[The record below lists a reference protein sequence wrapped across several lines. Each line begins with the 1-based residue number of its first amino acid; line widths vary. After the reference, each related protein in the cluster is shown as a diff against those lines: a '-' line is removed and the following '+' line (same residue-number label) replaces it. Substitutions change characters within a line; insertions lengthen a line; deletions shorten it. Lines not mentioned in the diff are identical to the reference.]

1 MSFNV
6 DLWNG
11 FDIIKNEFSTYQ
23 KRLKKLI
30 DILTSYSLIQK
41 EYFKGLDNL
50 YNEIK
55 EAKDVQ
61 KSNSLLDES
70 IILLIKSF
78 KVEIHKNKILYNNL
92 TKNLN
97 EIKEKLEKIKAQISP
112 YFLENIQNKESF
124 NRVLNNLILKQK
136 AFNKSFKEYSYHL
149 AENEAQKIIKEKSRN
164 KTKKNNDKNLNN
176 NSKDPKD
183 RYKELVTKNFGYYL
197 TYNVLRDMPDK
208 EDSFTKKILENKK
221 EYIKCISESDKE
233 REKYNTLTEDLLNHL
248 QKQFKLLIFLFQTVI
263 NNYIKDKISIYNDII
278 EVNKLND
285 KDNYSKINYKT
296 ETLDFIMK
304 NATKEFPMNKL
315 EFIPYKANKNKIILK
330 IAKLGEFSAEEQDK
344 IYNQVKDFIN
354 KNNLNKYENEYLRQ
368 SLINRAFTD
377 ILQKM
382 ENVNKFRRS
391 GSSDML
397 NLKNNGNNN
406 ILTKFS
412 NSNKNINRNIVFNK
426 NNNNFLSKNKD
437 DIALSIEKKT
447 KSSFNYIKEFVM
459 TLIISKKESK
469 KNILFDI
476 YSDNSSDE
484 NEDNKDEV
492 KKRIRKETHAYN
504 ELLFG
509 FMNLIS
515 ISNNDHNEN
524 LEYFISILG
533 FHRSKGYFE
542 LNENAYK
549 IFINIFNYILV
560 NFKTYNNIIKN
571 IIIFSQTFYKLDE
584 NNPNNKIYLLSG
596 LKNHSAFNN
605 IETWHR
611 VINYNLSLSLKNNNY
626 SLNIANKEEYMK
638 NLNKIILTNIISYL
652 YDLKL
657 STNDKNVYEQVKN
670 FYIIIYKLDKKYIEE
685 NIDKLVIDSENE
697 KIEDKNEEK
706 VEERVEEKVEEKN
719 ENNNSSICDN

>member
-55 EAKDVQ
+55 ETKDVQ
-61 KSNSLLDES
+61 KPNSLLDES
-70 IILLIKSF
+70 INLLIKSL
-78 KVEIHKNKILYNNL
+78 KVEIHKNKILYNNI

-97 EIKEKLEKIKAQISP
+97 EIREKLEKVKEQISP
-112 YFLENIQNKESF
+112 YFLENIQNRESF

-136 AFNKSFKEYSYHL
+136 AFNKSFQEYSYHL
-149 AENEAQKIIKEKSRN
+149 AENEAQKIIKEKSHN
-164 KTKKNNDKNLNN
+164 KTKKNNDKNANN
-176 NSKDPKD
+176 NPKDPKD
-183 RYKELVTKNFGYYL
+183 RYKELGTKNFGYYL
-197 TYNVLRDMPDK
+197 TYNVLKDMPDK
-208 EDSFTKKILENKK
+208 EEEFTKKILENKK

-248 QKQFKLLIFLFQTVI
+248 QKQFKLLVFLFQTVI

-285 KDNYSKINYKT
+285 KENYSKINYKT
-296 ETLDFIMK
+296 ETLNFIMK

-330 IAKLGEFSAEEQDK
+330 IAKLGEFSSEEQDK

-354 KNNLNKYENEYLRQ
+354 NNNLNKYENEYLRQ

-377 ILQKM
+377 IIQKV

-397 NLKNNGNNN
+397 NLKNKGNNN
-406 ILTKFS
+406 ILNKFN

-426 NNNNFLSKNKD
+426 NNNNLLSKNKD

-459 TLIISKKESK
+459 TLVISKKETK

-484 NEDNKDEV
+484 NEDNKDET
-492 KKRIRKETHAYN
+492 KKRIKKETHAYN

-515 ISNNDHNEN
+515 ISNNDHNKN

-571 IIIFSQTFYKLDE
+571 IILFSQTFYKLDE

-596 LKNHSAFNN
+596 LKNHAAFNN

-638 NLNKIILTNIISYL
+638 NLNKIILSNIISYL
-652 YDLKL
+652 FDLKL

-685 NIDKLVIDSENE
+685 HINKLLTDTENE
-697 KIEDKNEEK
+697 KIEDKIEEK
-706 VEERVEEKVEEKN
+706 AEEKN